1 MPTGG
6 ERRGTLPRGARYPTR
21 WGDRRGTLPRG
32 PGPHRVGRAM
42 EGTTLRGAL
51 PRGLGLSLEK
61 AQTKEHQGAAA
72 PWTPGEAK
80 VLAGARRVLGL

>member
-1 MPTGG
+1 
-6 ERRGTLPRGARYPTR
+6 
-21 WGDRRGTLPRG
+21 
-32 PGPHRVGRAM
+32 M

-72 PWTPGEAK
+72 PWTPGEGEGPRSRSSDFGLGYRRGGRGFMTHGGLSTDL
-80 VLAGARRVLGL
+80 VLLRI